1 MKGTASRPN
10 SSFPTQQKWDL
21 RVSQPSLGELP
32 TTLMPCSS
40 SSIICYV
47 LFLPKTQL
55 LEEGDKGKYFLTEY
69 IKYSFFH
76 FDVFLS
82 TKAVLLGAVQ
92 GGTSGNNADSRV
104 RRGKTRSSQAL
115 TFSLGAVVDLAV
127 LLGDGVG
134 VGRRQQVLGGA
145 GHPVLTLVMGAQ
157 VGGGRKDP
165 AVTAEG
171 AVIRGHFLSHCAP
184 GNNWVLL
191 TASKETKEKQ
201 ISKAIN

>member
-1 MKGTASRPN
+1 M
-10 SSFPTQQKWDL
+10 
-21 RVSQPSLGELP
+21 
-32 TTLMPCSS
+32 
-40 SSIICYV
+40 
-47 LFLPKTQL
+47 
-55 LEEGDKGKYFLTEY
+55 
-69 IKYSFFH
+69 
-76 FDVFLS
+76 
-82 TKAVLLGAVQ
+82 
-92 GGTSGNNADSRV
+92 
-104 RRGKTRSSQAL
+104 
-115 TFSLGAVVDLAV
+115 VDLAV

-145 GHPVLTLVMGAQ
+145 GHPVLTLVLGAQ

-201 ISKAIN
+201 VSKEIRGLINEGSTLVSWSLFRLSGNGDVPPRRLQPHHTLSMQNSLFPFLLVPLNSCLFHHHYFIPTHKIDNSVLAKLTKFLFTYCSIYKLYTVCNIFAICTCM